1 MLMRRLIIIFALLVM
16 PFAMNAQDWTL
27 VNSFVTSTGRQ
38 HGVVYDGEN
47 IYTAAWGKSTN
58 VLYMFYKYDLEGNL
72 LDEFDIPGINE
83 INYVRDMTYDG
94 TYFYGCDGSTGN
106 IWCLDLHNKA
116 LVGSIP
122 TNFPELRCC
131 TYDPVYD
138 AFWVNGNNT
147 GSQPNLFLDM
157 HLVSRNGVV
166 LKSASTHP
174 LGGHTVKG
182 TGYFTDEDGVAHIYI
197 HAVQGFT
204 AHVFDYV
211 IEADTMDP
219 NYIFDMG
226 QTPGFSVAGSAG
238 AAYIGVIDGV
248 QCFFG
253 DIDQSPNLIGIYAL
267 GEYTPAPPTPPQGD
281 IFFDFND
288 GIMRWNLIDA
298 DGDGY
303 NWQMRQ
309 NWGQTSNPYSVT
321 SASYDDLTGTIL
333 FPENYFVTPYKLD
346 CEQITFIAQAQDANA
361 PAEHFGVAV
370 STTTGA
376 TAEDFEI
383 VWETDMTTKAPGNWH
398 AYDVDLRAYQGQ
410 DIYVA
415 IVHFN
420 CSDQFMLNI
429 DNVRLNRTYQT
440 SVDETLATFT
450 TVYPN
455 PTSDKLLV
463 ESVMS
468 VNSYEIYNVAGAMV
482 ASSTIEGNTF
492 EVNVS
497 EMPAGTYLIKIM
509 SEGMVQ
515 TKRFVKR

>member
-1 MLMRRLIIIFALLVM
+1 
-16 PFAMNAQDWTL
+16 
-27 VNSFVTSTGRQ
+27 
-38 HGVVYDGEN
+38 
-47 IYTAAWGKSTN
+47 
-58 VLYMFYKYDLEGNL
+58 
-72 LDEFDIPGINE
+72 
-83 INYVRDMTYDG
+83 
-94 TYFYGCDGSTGN
+94 
-106 IWCLDLHNKA
+106 
-116 LVGSIP
+116 
-122 TNFPELRCC
+122 
-131 TYDPVYD
+131 
-138 AFWVNGNNT
+138 
-147 GSQPNLFLDM
+147 
-157 HLVSRNGVV
+157 
-166 LKSASTHP
+166 
-174 LGGHTVKG
+174 
-182 TGYFTDEDGVAHIYI
+182 
-197 HAVQGFT
+197 
-204 AHVFDYV
+204 
-211 IEADTMDP
+211 
-219 NYIFDMG
+219 
-226 QTPGFSVAGSAG
+226 
-238 AAYIGVIDGV
+238 
-248 QCFFG
+248 
-253 DIDQSPNLIGIYAL
+253 
-267 GEYTPAPPTPPQGD
+267 
-281 IFFDFND
+281 
-288 GIMRWNLIDA
+288 MRWNLIDA

-429 DNVRLNRTYQT
+429 DDVKLNRTYQT

-455 PTSDKLLV
+455 PTSDRLLI
-463 ESVMS
+463 ESAMS
-468 VNSYEIYNVAGAMV
+468 VNSYEIYNVAGTMV

-497 EMPAGTYLIKIM
+497 EMPAGTYLINIM

>member
-1 MLMRRLIIIFALLVM
+1 MKKSLFLFVSLLVM
-16 PFAMNAQDWTL
+16 TVTAAAQDWTF
-27 VNSFVTSTGRQ
+27 VNSFTTSTGRQ

-47 IYTAAWGKSTN
+47 IYTAAWGKSST
-58 VLYMFYKYDLEGNL
+58 VAYMFYKYDLEGNL
-72 LDEFDIPGINE
+72 LDEFDIPGIND

-94 TYFYGCDGSTGN
+94 QYFYGCDGSTGN

-116 LVGSIP
+116 LIGSIQ
-122 TNFPELRCC
+122 TSYSELRCC

-147 GSQPNLFLDM
+147 GSQPNLYLDM
-157 HLVSRNGVV
+157 HLVNRNGVV

-182 TGYFTDEDGVAHIYI
+182 TGYFTDENGVAHIYI

-211 IEADTMDP
+211 IEEDSMDP

-226 QTPGFSVAGSAG
+226 QTPGYSVAGSAG
-238 AAYIGVIDGV
+238 AAYIGEIDGV

-267 GEYTPAPPTPPQGD
+267 GEYTPAPPTPPEGD

-288 GIMRWNLIDA
+288 GIMRWTTIDA

-303 NWQMRQ
+303 CWETRQ
-309 NWGQTSNPYSVT
+309 NWGNTQNPFSLT
-321 SASYDDLTGTIL
+321 SASFDDYTQTVLY
-333 FPENYFVTPYKLD
+333 PENYLVTPYKLD
-346 CEQITFIAQAQDANA
+346 CEQITFIAQAQDASH
-361 PAEHFGVAV
+361 PSEHFGIAV
-370 STTTGA
+370 STTGSTDA
-376 TAEDFEI
+376 QDFTI
-383 VWETDMTTKAPGNWH
+383 VWEADMTAKTAGNWH
-398 AYDVDLRAYQGQ
+398 AFNVDLRDYQGQ

-420 CSDQFMLNI
+420 CTNQFMLNI
-429 DNVRLNRTYQT
+429 DDVTLHRTFDNT
-440 SVDETLATFT
+440 MDISEAAF

-455 PTSDKLLV
+455 PASDKLLV
-463 ESVMS
+463 ESAAS
-468 VNSYEIYNVAGAMV
+468 IDSYEIFNAAGAMV
-482 ASSTIEGNTF
+482 SGKAVGEKSF
-492 EVNVS
+492 EINVS
-497 EMPAGTYLIKIM
+497 EIPAGTYFIKIM
-509 SEGMVQ
+509 SDGMVQ
-515 TKRFVKR
+515 TKKFLKRQ